1 MADMFSNA
9 AAYDRFMGRWSRR
22 LAPMF
27 AEFAQLR
34 DGGKVLDVG
43 CGTGILCQAVAAVTR
58 DSEITG
64 VDPSPFF
71 VEYARTHVADPRI
84 RFDVGNALEL
94 PYPDATFNQ
103 CLALLV
109 INLIAQPEKAVSEMC
124 RVTRPG
130 GSVAVCNWDAGGGME
145 MNSTFWEEASKLD
158 PAAKTR
164 RDTLRPYS
172 RQGQLKT
179 LWEANGLERVEETG
193 LKIEL
198 DFTSFDDY
206 WLPLLGGV
214 GPPGSYLSS
223 LAQDRQQALREQLRR
238 RILGNG
244 PDGPFKLHAQSWA
257 VRGMVPQR

>member
-9 AAYDRFMGRWSRR
+9 AAYDWYMGRWSRR

-27 AEFAQLR
+27 VEFAQVR
-34 DGGKVLDVG
+34 DGNKVLDVG
-43 CGTGILCQAVAAVTR
+43 CGTGVLTQAIAAVTR
-58 DSEITG
+58 NSEITG
-64 VDPSPFF
+64 VDPSPSF
-71 VEYARTHVADPRI
+71 VEYARTRFADPRI

-94 PYPDATFNQ
+94 PYPDATFDQ

-130 GSVAVCNWDAGGGME
+130 GSVVVCHWDGGGGME
-145 MNSTFWEEASKLD
+145 MHSIFWEEASKLD
-158 PAAKTR
+158 PAAEPR
-164 RDTLRPYS
+164 RETHRPYS

-179 LWEANGLERVEETG
+179 LWEATGFERVEETG

-198 DFTSFDDY
+198 DFASFNDF

-214 GPPGSYLSS
+214 GPLGSYLSS
-223 LAQDRQQALREQLRR
+223 LSADRQQALREEIWRR
-238 RILGNG
+238 CLGNG
-244 PDGPFKLHAQSWA
+244 PDGPFKLHSQSWA